1 VFVPGYGSESRSEF
15 GGEMS
20 RRGDPNAAARSV
32 FVGNIP
38 YNATEEEL
46 HEIFT
51 TVGPVVSLR

>member
-1 VFVPGYGSESRSEF
+1 
-15 GGEMS
+15 MS